1 MSGEIVSPTKPVGL
15 PELVLPMVLGR
26 RDAHALHFVKER
38 GAFQAASGGR
48 ASRTTE
54 PPIRALAG
62 SEDLP
67 PDFVF
72 QRRIGNLG
80 WCWLAFLEW
89 CRFEDSVIGK
99 NHAARNVVL

>member
-1 MSGEIVSPTKPVGL
+1 MSAEIVSPTKTVGL
-15 PELVLPMVLGR
+15 PEAVLPMGLGR
-26 RDAHALHFVKER
+26 RDAHAFHCVKESFE
-38 GAFQAASGGR
+38 FQAESGGR

-89 CRFEDSVIGK
+89 CGFEDSVIGE
-99 NHAARNVVL
+99 NYAARNVVL